1 MICID
6 PEGSACIAEDE
17 LGIHLEEWEG
27 SDDRQEPPSISAVED
42 SLLFESKT
50 TFASV
55 LCSGVAPFLSCK
67 PSDLDL
73 SPEKEEFCLVLY
85 RLLML
90 PGISLLH
97 RGYRGQ

>member
-1 MICID
+1 MLSCALWQFCGIVFRFAVGSNNPDLICID

-17 LGIHLEEWEG
+17 LGIQLEEWEG

-55 LCSGVAPFLSCK
+55 LCCHSGVAPFLSCK
-67 PSDLDL
+67 P
-73 SPEKEEFCLVLY
+73 
-85 RLLML
+85 
-90 PGISLLH
+90 
-97 RGYRGQ
+97 